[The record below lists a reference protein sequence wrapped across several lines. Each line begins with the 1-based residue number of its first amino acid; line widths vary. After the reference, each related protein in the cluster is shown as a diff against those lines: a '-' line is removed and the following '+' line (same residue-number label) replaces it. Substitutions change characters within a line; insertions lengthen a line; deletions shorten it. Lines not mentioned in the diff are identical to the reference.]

1 MEVYHNG
8 QWGTVCD
15 NRWDLND
22 AQVVCSELG
31 YGYATA
37 AMHAAFYGQGTG
49 LIWVINLNCVGTED
63 TIKNC
68 SYFSWGYHNCFHDED
83 ASVRCS
89 SGNFTAYFN

>member
-8 QWGTVCD
+8 EWGTVCD
-15 NRWDLND
+15 DEWDLND

-37 AMHAAFYGQGTG
+37 ALHNAFYGQGG
-49 LIWVINLNCVGTED
+49 GQIWLVNANCAGTED

-68 SYFSWGYHNCFHDED
+68 SHILGRYHNCFHKED

-89 SGNFTAYFN
+89 AGNFTVCYN